1 MRRIARR
8 NITRGLGKLMTC
20 LIWGSGALAGAW
32 TLSMGFVM
40 WSISTFAATVPT
52 TTAPT
57 PLAATTAQVALTPTV
72 VSPSPF
78 YTEVVVSQAGTT
90 TLPATA
96 TTMPAGALAAGP
108 PPFPFGGRSGFVVFA
123 LVGCGTQL
131 LALAWF
137 VAGVV
142 ALFWFR
148 KVFTR
153 AIRQN
158 AGHSFHA
165 AARQA

>member
-1 MRRIARR
+1 
-8 NITRGLGKLMTC
+8 
-20 LIWGSGALAGAW
+20 
-32 TLSMGFVM
+32 MGFVM

-57 PLAATTAQVALTPTV
+57 PLAATTTQVALTRTV

-78 YTEVVVSQAGTT
+78 FAEVVVSQAGTT
-90 TLPATA
+90 TVPATS
-96 TTMPAGALAAGP
+96 TTLPAGAFAAGP
-108 PPFPFGGRSGFVVFA
+108 PLPCGGLGFMVFA
-123 LVGCGTQL
+123 LVACGTQL

-158 AGHSFHA
+158 AAHSFQA